1 MFKKNQKLKLIFFT
15 AVIIL
20 LVFLLSINKNN
31 LISAN
36 LSKFLNP
43 IQSNSY
49 SFSNRLNIAFVVFLK
64 PDYFKNDNEQTK
76 IIQEIIQNEK
86 NKILLDENKKLK
98 QSLNFLSDNNYLENK
113 KDSFISVYIT
123 GRDPLDSSI
132 FIINKGFANGLE
144 EGMPVIVENGILIG
158 KLVSVEENF
167 SHFILIT
174 DNRSEISVSINNEE
188 KISGLARGNYNLGLK
203 MELIPIDKK
212 IKEGDIVVTSGAE
225 KFMPKGLIVG
235 KVLNINKKDND
246 IFQNAELLL
255 SMSLDNIDIVT
266 IFKKF

>member
-1 MFKKNQKLKLIFFT
+1 MFRKNQKSRWIFSM

-20 LVFLLSINKNN
+20 LVFLLSINKSN
-31 LISAN
+31 LISNN
-36 LSKFLNP
+36 LAKFFNP

-49 SFSNRLNIAFVVFLK
+49 SFANRLNTAFVALLN
-64 PDYFKNDNEQTK
+64 PDYFKNNNKQSE
-76 IIQEIIQNEK
+76 IIQETIQNEK

-98 QSLNFLSDNNYLENK
+98 QTLNFLSDNDYLENK

-132 FIINKGFANGLE
+132 FVINQGFVSGLE
-144 EGMPVIVENGILIG
+144 KGMPVIIENGILIG
-158 KLVSVEENF
+158 KLISVEENF
-167 SHFILIT
+167 SHFVLIT

-212 IKEGDIVVTSGAE
+212 IKEGDVVVTSGAE

-235 KVLNINKKDND
+235 KILKINKKDND
-246 IFQNAELLL
+246 IFQNAELSLL
-255 SMSLDNIDIVT
+255 MQLDNID
-266 IFKKF
+266 